1 MNDHLEKAF
10 SFSDRHKDL
19 MARDAEHV
27 FGWRYQPSVIFERGE
42 GVKLFDVDGNE
53 YYDLS
58 SGMMCLVLGHS
69 HPELVDTIKEMA
81 GRFVH
86 QSSWYTNPWAIELA
100 ELITS
105 TLPDKFEVVNFA
117 VTGSEA
123 NEIAMRMA
131 LGVTGGFDIC
141 AAVRGLHGGS
151 LAAEAITSVGGAR
164 KRGLGPMMMPA
175 RSNCIIPPFYY
186 RAPVSDQD
194 EWDRITLQLTEEM
207 IEYTTSQE
215 IAALILEPLL
225 VPGGMIV
232 PSDNWIR
239 GIREIADK
247 WKALLIFDEC
257 QLAPS
262 RTGNLWGFQRYDVSP
277 DIRTGNLW
285 GFQRYDVNPDIV
297 TFGKG
302 MSAGFAVCG
311 TATTREIADEC
322 AGKKGLPWAGTY
334 PQDPL
339 ACAVALKQL
348 QIVLRDDITA
358 RAAEHG
364 DILEARLISLQDQH
378 PCIGDIRGAGLYRML
393 DIVSDPESR
402 KADPALA
409 ERIRREALV
418 EGLVMIAVKN
428 YMRIC
433 PPLIVTE
440 TEIDDIAGRLD
451 RAISRAM
458 AKPSVGIDF
467 SSSSSLAA
475 DNGSNY
481 SA

>member
-19 MARDAEHV
+19 MVRDAEHV
-27 FGWRYQPSVIFERGE
+27 FGWRYQPSAIFERGE

-69 HPELVDTIKEMA
+69 HPELVDTIKDMA

-86 QSSWYTNPWAIELA
+86 QSSWYSNPWAIELA
-100 ELITS
+100 ELIIS

-215 IAALILEPLL
+215 IAGLILEPLL

-232 PSDNWIR
+232 PSENWIR
-239 GIREIADK
+239 GIREIAEK
-247 WKALLIFDEC
+247 WNALLIFDEC

-262 RTGNLWGFQRYDVSP
+262 RTGNLWGFQRYDV
-277 DIRTGNLW
+277 T
-285 GFQRYDVNPDIV
+285 PDIV

-358 RAAEHG
+358 RAAELG
-364 DILEARLISLQDQH
+364 EILATRLNGLKLQH
-378 PCIGDIRGAGLYRML
+378 ECIGDIRGAGLYRML
-393 DIVSDPESR
+393 DIVSDPETR
-402 KADPALA
+402 KPDPALA
-409 ERIRREALV
+409 ERIRREALA
-418 EGLVMIAVKN
+418 EGLVMISVKN
-428 YMRIC
+428 FMRIC

-440 TEIDDIAGRLD
+440 LEIDDIVGRLGH
-451 RAISRAM
+451 AISRAV
-458 AKPSVGIDF
+458 ANRSGGIDF
-467 SSSSSLAA
+467 STSSSLAA
-475 DNGSNY
+475 DK
-481 SA
+481 

>member
-1 MNDHLEKAF
+1 MNDHLDNAF
-10 SFSDRHKDL
+10 SFSNRHLDL
-19 MARDAEHV
+19 MARDAEYV
-27 FGWRYQPSVIFERGE
+27 SGWRYEPRIIFERGE
-42 GVKLFDVDGNE
+42 GVKLFDIDGNE

-58 SGMMCLVLGHS
+58 SGMMCLVLGHA
-69 HPELVDTIKEMA
+69 HPELVDTIKDMA

-86 QSSWYTNPWAIELA
+86 QSSWYSNPWAIELA

-141 AAVRGLHGGS
+141 SAVRGLHGGS
-151 LAAEAITSVGGAR
+151 LAAEALTSVGGAR

-186 RAPVSDQD
+186 RAPVNDPD
-194 EWDRITLQLTEEM
+194 EWDRISLQLTEEM

-215 IAALILEPLL
+215 VAGLMLEPML

-232 PSDNWIR
+232 PSERWIK

-247 WKALLIFDEC
+247 LNALLIFDEC

-262 RTGNLWGFQRYDVSP
+262 RTGNLWGFQRYDV
-277 DIRTGNLW
+277 T
-285 GFQRYDVNPDIV
+285 PDIV

-322 AGKKGLPWAGTY
+322 AGKKGLPWSGTY

-358 RAAEHG
+358 RAAELG
-364 DILEARLISLQDQH
+364 EILATRLNGLKLQH
-378 PCIGDIRGAGLYRML
+378 ECIGDIRGAGLYRML
-393 DIVSDPESR
+393 DIVSDPETR
-402 KADPALA
+402 KPDPALA
-409 ERIRREALV
+409 ERIRREALA
-418 EGLVMIAVKN
+418 EGLVMISVKN
-428 YMRIC
+428 FMRIC

-440 TEIDDIAGRLD
+440 PEIDDIVGRLGQ
-451 RAISRAM
+451 AISRAV
-458 AKPSVGIDF
+458 ANRSGGIDF
-467 SSSSSLAA
+467 STSSSLAA
-475 DNGSNY
+475 DK
-481 SA
+481 